1 MHISQSYLMHQCT
14 VDFISD
20 VGGHVDQDIA
30 FDAIDSTKKFS
41 LDIIAS
47 CAYGIEVGSMNNFE
61 NVTES
66 IGIQ

>member
-1 MHISQSYLMHQCT
+1 MHKCA

-20 VGGHVDQDIA
+20 VGAHAEKDIA

-47 CAYGIEVGSMNNFE
+47 CAYGIEV
-61 NVTES
+61 T
-66 IGIQ
+66 

>member
-20 VGGHVDQDIA
+20 VGVHVDQDIA

-47 CAYGIEVGSMNNFE
+47 CAYGIEVA
-61 NVTES
+61 
-66 IGIQ
+66 